1 VIHAYG
7 NPDPPVPRLLA
18 ALAAHGFASAP
29 AAGAAIAHGEA
40 AATALAKP
48 GAVGGATLV
57 LGPGVALDELA
68 LGVLLGAWRRASG
81 ARVLVLSLIGAH
93 PDARAPR
100 LRQLWQIEE
109 WARATALPVLTLRLA
124 PLLGRE
130 SPLWLRLRS
139 RPRLPRGA
147 SRPLNPVDEADVLE
161 TLVRALSGRAA
172 WEGWYELA
180 GPEALTLAELA
191 ELARAGGPARSRGEW
206 EPPLSEM
213 EEHRLSESGPWA
225 GHFDLEPGAITARAK
240 AWAA

>member
-18 ALAAHGFASAP
+18 ALEARGFAAGP
-29 AAGAAIAHGEA
+29 AAGA
-40 AATALAKP
+40 P
-48 GAVGGATLV
+48 GGATLV

-68 LGVLLGAWRRASG
+68 LGVLLGGWRRASD

-100 LRQLWQIEE
+100 LKQLWQIEE

-139 RPRLPRGA
+139 RPRLPKSA
-147 SRPLNPVDEADVLE
+147 SRPLNPVDEADVIE

-172 WEGWYELA
+172 WEGWYEVA

-191 ELARAGGPARSRGEW
+191 ELARGAGPSHSRGEW
-206 EPPLSEM
+206 EPPLAEL

-225 GHFDLEPGAITARAK
+225 RHFDLEPGAVTARAK
-240 AWAA
+240 GGAA

>member
-1 VIHAYG
+1 MIHAYG

-18 ALAAHGFASAP
+18 ALAAQGF
-29 AAGAAIAHGEA
+29 AAGAAAG
-40 AATALAKP
+40 AATAS
-48 GAVGGATLV
+48 GASATTAPARAAEPGGATLV

-68 LGVLLGAWRRASG
+68 LGVLLGGWRRASG

-100 LRQLWQIEE
+100 LRQLWQLEE

-124 PLLGRE
+124 PLLGSR

-139 RPRLPRGA
+139 RPRLPRSA
-147 SRPLNPVDEADVLE
+147 TRPLNPVDEADVIE

-172 WEGWYELA
+172 WEGWYEVA

-191 ELARAGGPARSRGEW
+191 ALARAGGPAHSRGEW
-206 EPPLSEM
+206 EPPLAEL

-225 GHFDLEPGAITARAK
+225 QHFDLTPGAVTTRAK